1 MKILIT
7 GGTGF
12 IGRQLVKALSPAN
25 ELTLLTR
32 SAGKAHLEL
41 GQQHKLLGNLSALN
55 SLDAFD
61 AVINLAGEPIADKRW
76 SLAHKQV
83 ICYSRW
89 DITARLSQLFKASKN
104 PPSVFISGSAIGIYG
119 NHDSQTPLDEHFNLA
134 HFHDTDDKEK
144 FPHSVCSRWEE
155 LALEAEPYTRVCII
169 RIGLVLGLNGG
180 AMKKMLLPFKLGVG
194 GIVGSGE
201 QGMSWVHQQDL
212 IQIILFLL
220 ENTQCQGI
228 YNATAPHPVSNKKFT
243 QSLGKVLN
251 RPTLL
256 PIPASVLS
264 IALGELSELL
274 LEGQYV
280 YPKRL
285 QAAGYQFKFT
295 DLDNAFNEL
304 FNRD

>member
-12 IGRQLVKALSPAN
+12 IGRQLVNALSPDN

-41 GQQHKLLGNLSALN
+41 GNHHKLLGNLGALN
-55 SLDAFD
+55 SLDAYD
-61 AVINLAGEPIADKRW
+61 TVINLAGEPIADKRW
-76 SLAHKQV
+76 TLSHKQI
-83 ICYSRW
+83 ICHSRW
-89 DITARLSQLFKASKN
+89 DITARLSQLFKASSN

-119 NHDSQTPLDEHFNLA
+119 DHNKNQAIDEQFNLA

-169 RIGLVLGLNGG
+169 RIGIVLGLSGG
-180 AMKKMLLPFKLGVG
+180 AIKKMLLPFKLGLG
-194 GIVGSGE
+194 GVIGSGE
-201 QGMSWVHQQDL
+201 QGMSWIHQQDL
-212 IQIILFLL
+212 ISLILFLL
-220 ENTQCQGI
+220 NNPQCRGI
-228 YNATAPHPVSNKKFT
+228 YNATAPNPVSNRQFT
-243 QSLGKVLN
+243 ESLGKALH

-256 PIPASVLS
+256 PTPSTMLN

-274 LEGQYV
+274 IEGQYV

-285 QAAGYQFKFT
+285 QEAGYSFKYPE
-295 DLDNAFNEL
+295 LDMAFDEL
-304 FNRD
+304 FN